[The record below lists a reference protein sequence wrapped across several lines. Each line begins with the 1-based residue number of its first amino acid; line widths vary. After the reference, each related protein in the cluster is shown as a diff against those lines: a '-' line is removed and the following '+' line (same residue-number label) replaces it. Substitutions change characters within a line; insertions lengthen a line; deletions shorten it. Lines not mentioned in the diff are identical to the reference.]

1 MFDLVGPAGH
11 DENARRIKEWLEARF
26 DAHPYEGSAA
36 CALLRQ
42 FQIDQPKPFGAPEG
56 SMYGIRRIL
65 PKRERLSTRIRQ
77 CIELRSEIR
86 RPAANPTIIATDEPG
101 NPSVLAWIDRNTD
114 EQRAMT
120 IGIRKNCVLA
130 TRIGQTPHH

>member
-26 DAHPYEGSAA
+26 DAHPYECGAA

-42 FQIDQPKPFGAPEG
+42 FQIDQSKPVGALEG
-56 SMYGIRRIL
+56 SMYRIRRVL
-65 PKRERLSTRIRQ
+65 PKRERLGTRIRQ

-86 RPAANPTIIATDEPG
+86 HSAVGPTIIATDEPG
-101 NPSVLAWIDRNTD
+101 NPSVLTWIDRHTY
-114 EQRAMT
+114 EQRAVT
-120 IGIRKNCVLA
+120 IRIRKNCVL
-130 TRIGQTPHH
+130 T